1 MEFISETITIIVSI
15 YDMMSCVQAAS
26 TSKML
31 SIFFLCCQKYR
42 GIIVSLCPPVT
53 ECEAYIIGKERNIRN
68 K

>member
-1 MEFISETITIIVSI
+1 MI
-15 YDMMSCVQAAS
+15 SCVQAAS

-53 ECEAYIIGKERNIRN
+53 ECEAYIIGKETNIRN